1 LQRLAHM
8 QGPSFNRAPLMNANG
23 PAYVSGP
30 QPGFAGP
37 GYAPGPSYAPVH
49 VADDQYGP
57 PYDGSSPGTG
67 GSPASP
73 ESPYSPD
80 SLGGSPSGDGSGAED
95 QFMDKDYT
103 EYTEAKGRTGGS
115 SPIQKVD
122 PASGVSVRRPTDLVC
137 VLVFLGFIIGMLIF
151 LTIVKNASIDG
162 RAYSDVRRLSHGF
175 DYQAR
180 LCGVDDGVEER
191 PFLFWCRDDPSQ
203 KDFAVASTL
212 NLQHP
217 VCVEECPR
225 QEGASQL
232 GPSQVE
238 CMMRPQG
245 QGPAP
250 EYKIQPVPNIPGG
263 QFGNKENFF
272 VMFREETVYAA
283 TYDSHLLS
291 GRYCVP
297 SNETLKADILAF
309 SGPLGVERL
318 HKGFGSF
325 KDCWLVVFFAVV
337 VTVLVSL
344 AYIFVLGSLKD
355 AAHVIICGVLITV
368 SIFLLLVSILFFM
381 AVSQGSPIFSRA
393 HYMDLNVFFKRI
405 SESQAILASMVSGC
419 ICLLLSFG
427 SLSFFTNVNGHETK
441 MEPLV
446 EASWSALMRMKSLFF
461 IPPILALCK
470 FFLMWLLCYNFMTL
484 VSVGMYDDY
493 RIVVEGELFAGMSKK
508 FYFDPMMWWGIL
520 VYIIG
525 GLWLLEIF
533 TSLGQF
539 IISWCAVIYYF
550 TSKDEDNEK
559 VDIRSVAW
567 KGLRIALLYH
577 AGSIMLGASGI
588 WLFRI
593 PRMIAWI
600 WSESLPHKDS
610 NCGLTSL
617 NCCWEPIG
625 RCFDACLG
633 SKSDRK
639 KSAGKWQSGDS
650 ILQQWSKDAY
660 QDVTIRTTHF
670 WPAKEKAQKYIAS
683 QSNVKKL
690 TGECRPCTFIGV
702 LAGGIAGFVVCY
714 CTLSFGGIYNDPAK
728 SSFVMDP
735 LMVAFVTFF
744 LCGHI
749 AYDFCALLDHMAD
762 SLLYCFA
769 YNKKFNKKTVDRF
782 VPEEIQ
788 DLIGGEEIEK
798 LTKPQHSWT
807 GKAQPDM
814 FVSTWSKKI
823 HHTFHSWTQASH
835 PEQ

>member
-1 LQRLAHM
+1 
-8 QGPSFNRAPLMNANG
+8 
-23 PAYVSGP
+23 
-30 QPGFAGP
+30 
-37 GYAPGPSYAPVH
+37 
-49 VADDQYGP
+49 
-57 PYDGSSPGTG
+57 
-67 GSPASP
+67 
-73 ESPYSPD
+73 
-80 SLGGSPSGDGSGAED
+80 
-95 QFMDKDYT
+95 MDKDYT
-103 EYTEAKGRTGGS
+103 EYTEAAGKTGGS

-137 VLVFLGFIIGMLIF
+137 VLISLVYLFGMLIF
-151 LTIVKNASIDG
+151 LAIVKSASIDG
-162 RAYSDVRRLSHGF
+162 RAYSDVRRLSHGM

-180 LCGVDDGVEER
+180 LCGVDDGVQER
-191 PFLFWCRDDPSQ
+191 PFVFWCRDDPAQ
-203 KDFAVASTL
+203 KDFSIATTL
-212 NLQHP
+212 NLKHP

-225 QEGASQL
+225 QSGPSQL

-250 EYKIQPVPNIPGG
+250 EYAIQPVPNIPGG

-272 VMFREETVYAA
+272 LMFREETVYAT
-283 TYDSHLLS
+283 TYDSQLLS

-297 SNETLKADILAF
+297 TNETLKADVLAF
-309 SGPLGVERL
+309 SGPLGLERL

-325 KDCWLVVFFAVV
+325 KDCWLVMFFSVVVAVV
-337 VTVLVSL
+337 VSLV
-344 AYIFVLGSLKD
+344 YIFLLGSLKD
-355 AAHVIICGVLITV
+355 AGNVVVCGCLIAV
-368 SIFLLLVSILFFM
+368 SIFLLLVAILLFM
-381 AVSQGSPIFSRA
+381 SATYGSPIFSRER
-393 HYMDLNVFFKRI
+393 YMDLNIFFKRV
-405 SESQAILASMVSGC
+405 SEGQALIASMVCGC

-441 MEPLV
+441 METLI
-446 EASWSALMRMKSLFF
+446 EASWSALMHMKSLFF
-461 IPPILALCK
+461 IPPILAICK
-470 FFLMWLLCYNFMTL
+470 FFMMWLLCYNFMTL

-493 RIVVEGELFAGMSKK
+493 RIVVEGELFAGMSKN
-508 FYFDPMMWWGIL
+508 FYFDPMMWWGIV
-520 VYIIG
+520 VYVFG

-539 IISWCAVIYYF
+539 VISWCAVIYYF

-610 NCGLTSL
+610 NCGLASL

-625 RCFDACLG
+625 RCFDACAG

-639 KSAGKWQSGDS
+639 KAAGKWQSGDS
-650 ILQQWSKDAY
+650 LLQQWSKDAY

-670 WPAKEKAQKYIAS
+670 FPAKEKAQKFIQS
-683 QSNVKKL
+683 QSKVSKL
-690 TGECRPCTFIGV
+690 IGECRPCTFIGV

-714 CTLSFGGIYNDPAK
+714 CTLSCGSIYNDPSK
-728 SSFVMDP
+728 SGFIMDP
-735 LMVAFVTFF
+735 LMVAFVAFF
-744 LCGHI
+744 LCCHI

-823 HHTFHSWTQASH
+823 HHTFHQWTQAGH
-835 PEQ
+835 AEH